1 MALGNL
7 SQALTLAQ
15 QWTWEEYR
23 GYVFGGMGYA
33 SDDYGFDCSGF
44 VGRALHDSG
53 FSYPATHVGTLFMD
67 SALLSAGFMKLPYS
81 NNFVP
86 EHGDIFV
93 MNHGSNGHTFFYAEN
108 VTGYTD
114 PGARSNNTGLL
125 ARAKIE
131 ASSSRTS
138 GYSYADGDPGTIPGD
153 VNNPNTTV
161 DYPRNGTGAHW
172 EVWTHAYSV
181 LVNRNT
187 YPNDSDTWVYRLPTN
202 DKSIGVLGAML
213 TLIPHKRNKRRF

>member
-1 MALGNL
+1 MPNIN
-7 SQALTLAQ
+7 SALTLGQ
-15 QWTWEEYR
+15 TWCWNEQI
-23 GYVFGGMGYA
+23 GYEFGGMGPGY
-33 SDDYGFDCSGF
+33 STGFDCSGF

-53 FSYPATHVGTLFMD
+53 FLYPNTHVGTLFMD
-67 SALLSAGFMKLPYS
+67 TALLSAGFMKLPYS
-81 NNFVP
+81 SSFVP
-86 EHGDIFV
+86 QHGDIFV

-114 PGARSNNTGLL
+114 SSGRTATTGLL
-125 ARAKIE
+125 SHAKIE

-161 DYPRNGTGAHW
+161 DYPRNGVGAHW
-172 EVWTHAYSV
+172 EVWVHAYSV

-187 YPNDSDTWVYRLPTN
+187 YPNDSDTWVYRYPVNDNIIGGILGGMLVMLPT
-202 DKSIGVLGAML
+202 
-213 TLIPHKRNKRRF
+213 KRNKRRFY